1 MMKKYTCLLL
11 ILGLMAMPA
20 HASNGLFE
28 QPSIYG
34 AIQSNELTETKESN
48 IGVEVGVKAKKD
60 ISDSSYITYG
70 LGYAI
75 KNWENDSILG
85 IKEETKTSWL
95 TVPVNFHFI
104 TSEKSTAYIG
114 GYYHLNLSTKAS
126 MTILNFTTP
135 IADYPAFKNNY
146 GITFGGS
153 YKVTNSGTLSL
164 DYQLGLSEVSGTN
177 KISTIS
183 LAYNHAF

>member
-48 IGVEVGVKAKKD
+48 IGLEVGVKAKKD

-70 LGYAI
+70 LGYANKTWEI
-75 KNWENDSILG
+75 KRLGTSIKTDSH
-85 IKEETKTSWL
+85 WL
-95 TVPVNFHFI
+95 TVPVNYHFKA
-104 TSEKSTAYIG
+104 SAESSVYVG
-114 GYYHLNLSTKAS
+114 GYYHLILSDK
-126 MTILNFTTP
+126 IK
-135 IADYPAFKNNY
+135 YPEIELKDQFKSNY

-164 DYQLGLSEVSGTN
+164 DYQLGLSEVIGKD